1 MEKFGKERYKQSPA
15 SFTFLLVPITNYYI
29 FLHFLFFRRPFF
41 LSHNKKKLYL
51 AKVSRNGVYEK
62 NKRLKFV
69 INHLKSFTHV
79 MSAVSYLHGN
89 VFFKPRNITYV
100 SNKQTIYN
108 NCVSML
114 AATAAILSVPAR
126 LCVAILQDHPK
137 KCFLTRNRP
146 CIVLPHH
153 RTANRNTRQSSHL

>member
-1 MEKFGKERYKQSPA
+1 MGYMR
-15 SFTFLLVPITNYYI
+15 
-29 FLHFLFFRRPFF
+29 
-41 LSHNKKKLYL
+41 
-51 AKVSRNGVYEK
+51 K

-79 MSAVSYLHGN
+79 MSAISYLHGN

-108 NCVSML
+108 NRVSML

-137 KCFLTRNRP
+137 RCFLTRNRP
-146 CIVLPHH
+146 YIVSPHH
-153 RTANRNTRQSSHL
+153 RTANRNTRQSNHL